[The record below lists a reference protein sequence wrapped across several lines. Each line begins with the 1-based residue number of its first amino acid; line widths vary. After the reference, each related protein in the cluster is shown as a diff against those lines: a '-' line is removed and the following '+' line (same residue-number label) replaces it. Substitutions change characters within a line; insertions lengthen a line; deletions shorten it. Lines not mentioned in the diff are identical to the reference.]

1 MKRAILFGLLLLL
14 AGGIGFSQVDD
25 YQRLYR
31 FLELSEEE
39 IEWFADFQTEID
51 LSKREAQLEL
61 NLVRAQLEKLLFP
74 VNANMREV
82 EKLLRS
88 SVEWRLQIELAEIRW
103 RVESRKKL
111 GEEKY
116 QKLLRFM
123 KMAAL
128 QKQKAAAAGKERTP
142 APPQERNP
150 AQGK

>member
-1 MKRAILFGLLLLL
+1 MKRAIIFGLLLLL

-25 YQRLYR
+25 YQRLYK

-74 VNANMREV
+74 VNVNMKEV

-88 SVEWRLQIELAEIRW
+88 SVEWRLQIELEEIRW

-128 QKQKAAAAGKERTP
+128 QKQKAASAGKERTP

-150 AQGK
+150 AQGE